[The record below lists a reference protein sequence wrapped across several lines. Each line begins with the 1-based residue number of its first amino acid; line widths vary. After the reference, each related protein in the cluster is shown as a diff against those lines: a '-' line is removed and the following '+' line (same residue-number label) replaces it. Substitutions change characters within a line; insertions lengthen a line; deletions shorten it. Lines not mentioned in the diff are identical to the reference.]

1 MKPLKKVFD
10 RNRLCS
16 LNCTASPSP
25 SRRLPCRRYVQRKV
39 RDEFHKNVGLSGEE
53 LVAALTSAKANQ
65 TVIQRQVEVYRWTP
79 TPCG

>member
-1 MKPLKKVFD
+1 
-10 RNRLCS
+10 
-16 LNCTASPSP
+16 
-25 SRRLPCRRYVQRKV
+25 VQRKV